1 MVQRLICP
9 LLYLLALHA
18 TPAFAQ
24 AAVNDK
30 QQLLTEKHYRQA
42 AWAFYQ
48 QQPAQALEALQL
60 APQQDQRTQL
70 LEAGLYLQLMMP
82 QHAAEVLSTLLAN
95 PDDSENALP
104 KALRNI
110 ALLQFARYQLE
121 SGDKAAARQYLAQV
135 NITADGAWLGQ
146 QQLLSQ
152 LISWP
157 DIEIPAQPDFVSL
170 AQQPEMP
177 YIISNQAL
185 VLAKQQPEKALQWL
199 SRLQQQL
206 AVDAPQGFWQRLFS
220 GQWPLQSQPQGFVY
234 PQQEQQALD
243 DYVQLTQ
250 AQLLIEQQDF
260 AGADR
265 ILANFG
271 ADSVLSSSALQL
283 YSHILTE
290 QRHIPALLAVLQQQ
304 IKQQPFSLTAWQAAT
319 RIGEQLERSLQPR
332 DALAAYHWAQQ
343 YYQQQT
349 QLINQ
354 QATPLQVSQLQ
365 QGLSQW
371 QTLQLSNDNNLHRL
385 QQDALALQQ
394 QLNAAPERQQRLLQL
409 QEVTAYKLTQ
419 QQQLLTQQL
428 PLLVAR
434 KQQLS
439 QRYTQL
445 QQQINEAA
453 TAPMAL
459 ALWQGEPYQQLS
471 RLERSEQRLQQ
482 LEQNGQPAAAYR
494 QRLQRLRG
502 LLQWQ
507 YSDTAAQR
515 RWQLQRAQQQLATQL
530 SALEQQL
537 AALQQRGGKAARLQQ
552 LQQRLAQLTQQQ
564 QQLNLALL
572 SQQQQLLAQLNQQLQ
587 HIRQQQLAQLTQLQR
602 HNKESMARVMERV
615 LLMADTNAG
624 GGQP

>member
-24 AAVNDK
+24 AAINDK
-30 QQLLTEKHYRQA
+30 QLLTEKHYRQA
-42 AWAFYQ
+42 AWEFYQ

-70 LEAGLYLQLMMP
+70 LEAGLYLQLLMP
-82 QHAAEVLSTLLAN
+82 QHAADVLARLLAA
-95 PDDSENALP
+95 DSDGDNALP
-104 KALRNI
+104 AALRNI

-170 AQQPEMP
+170 AQQAEMP
-177 YIISNQAL
+177 YIVSNQAL

-206 AVDAPQGFWQRLFS
+206 AVDAPQGFWQLLFS

-234 PQQEQQALD
+234 PQEEQQALD

-349 QLINQ
+349 QLINR

-394 QLNAAPERQQRLLQL
+394 QLNAAPQRQQRLLQL
-409 QEVTAYKLTQ
+409 QDVTAYKLAQ

-434 KQQLS
+434 KQQLN
-439 QRYTQL
+439 QRYSQL
-445 QQQINEAA
+445 QQQINQAA

-494 QRLQRLRG
+494 ERLQRLRG

-587 HIRQQQLAQLTQLQR
+587 QIRQQQLAQLTQLQR

-615 LLMADTNAG
+615 LLMADTNAD

>member
-24 AAVNDK
+24 AAINDK

-70 LEAGLYLQLMMP
+70 LEAGLYLQLQMP
-82 QHAAEVLSTLLAN
+82 QHAAEVLARLLAA
-95 PDDSENALP
+95 DSEGDNALP
-104 KALRNI
+104 AALRNI

-135 NITADGAWLGQ
+135 KITADGAWLGQ

-185 VLAKQQPEKALQWL
+185 VLAKQQPEIALQWL

-206 AVDAPQGFWQRLFS
+206 AVDAPQGFWQLLFS

-234 PQQEQQALD
+234 PQEEQQALD

-250 AQLLIEQQDF
+250 AQLLIEQQDL

-354 QATPLQVSQLQ
+354 QATPLQVNQLQ

-394 QLNAAPERQQRLLQL
+394 QLNAAPQRQQRLLQL
-409 QEVTAYKLTQ
+409 QEITAYKLTQ
-419 QQQLLTQQL
+419 QQQLLTGQL

-482 LEQNGQPAAAYR
+482 LEQSGQPTAAYR

-507 YSDTAAQR
+507 YSDSTAQR
-515 RWQLQRAQQQLATQL
+515 RWQFQRAQQQLATQL

-587 HIRQQQLAQLTQLQR
+587 QIRRQQLAQLTQLQR

-615 LLMADTNAG
+615 LLMADANAD

>member
-24 AAVNDK
+24 AAINDK
-30 QQLLTEKHYRQA
+30 QLLTEKHYRQA

-70 LEAGLYLQLMMP
+70 LEAGLYLQLLMP
-82 QHAAEVLSTLLAN
+82 QHAAEVLARLLAA
-95 PDDSENALP
+95 DSDGDNALP
-104 KALRNI
+104 AALRNI

-121 SGDKAAARQYLAQV
+121 SGDKAAARHYLAQV

-170 AQQPEMP
+170 AQQAEMP

-199 SRLQQQL
+199 NRLQQQL
-206 AVDAPQGFWQRLFS
+206 AVDAPQGFWQLLFS

-234 PQQEQQALD
+234 PQEEQQALD

-343 YYQQQT
+343 YYQQQV
-349 QLINQ
+349 QLINR

-394 QLNAAPERQQRLLQL
+394 QLNAAPQRQQRLLQL
-409 QEVTAYKLTQ
+409 QEVTAYKLMQ
-419 QQQLLTQQL
+419 QQQLLTEQL

-459 ALWQGEPYQQLS
+459 VLWQGEPYQQLS

-552 LQQRLAQLTQQQ
+552 LQQRLAQLSQQQ

-587 HIRQQQLAQLTQLQR
+587 QIRQQQLAQLTQLQR